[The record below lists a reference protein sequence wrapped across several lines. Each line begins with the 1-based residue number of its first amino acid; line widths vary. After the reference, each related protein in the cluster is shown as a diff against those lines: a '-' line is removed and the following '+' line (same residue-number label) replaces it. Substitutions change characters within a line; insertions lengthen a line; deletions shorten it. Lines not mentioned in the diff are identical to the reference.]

1 MRDLAA
7 GHPLGI
13 GTLIEVNTEERS
25 NLRDLIAQ
33 VKGIV

>member
-7 GHPLGI
+7 RYPLGI
-13 GTLIEVNTEERS
+13 GSLIEVNTEERS
-25 NLRDLIAQ
+25 NLLDLVAR